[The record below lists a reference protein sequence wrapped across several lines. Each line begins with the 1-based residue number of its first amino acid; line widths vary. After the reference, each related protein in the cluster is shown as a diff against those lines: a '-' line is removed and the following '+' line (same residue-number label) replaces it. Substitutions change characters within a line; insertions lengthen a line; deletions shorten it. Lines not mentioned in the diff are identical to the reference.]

1 MIPHDRSSEFIH
13 SFIRSSSLSLLL
25 VPDILKPGRYRTID
39 IAVPGT
45 AHLSSPFA
53 VAPFFGTRRIAF
65 V

>member
-1 MIPHDRSSEFIH
+1 MTDHLSSFIH
-13 SFIRSSSLSLLL
+13 LFVPHLFPFLL